1 MSLPLLLVVWQVLE
15 LVFAGRLFPGP
26 LAVGAELW
34 RLASAGSL
42 LPDLGRTLVRAC
54 LGFVLAM
61 GIGTVLGIVLGRQRW
76 ADRLFSAWLVV
87 GLNLPSIVVAI
98 VVYIWLGLT
107 DLALILAVVINK
119 VPLVI
124 ATVREGVRSFSR
136 DYDELAL
143 ALRMPLMRRLR
154 LIALPQL
161 LPFLLAAARTGL
173 SLIWKIVLV
182 FEVLGSDGGI
192 GYRISV
198 MFQFFDITGILAY
211 SAAFVG
217 VVLAFEYGVLRV
229 LERRWLRWR
238 SN

>member
-1 MSLPLLLVVWQVLE
+1 MVWQGLAT
-15 LVFAGRLFPGP
+15 LFASRLFPGP
-26 LAVGAELW
+26 IAVGAELL

-42 LPDLGRTLVRAC
+42 LPDLGKTLWRASV
-54 LGFVLAM
+54 GFVLAM
-61 GIGTVLGIVLGRQRW
+61 AIGTVLGIVLGRQRW

-87 GLNLPSIVVAI
+87 GLNLPAIVVAI

-107 DLALILAVVINK
+107 DMALILAVVINK

-154 LIALPQL
+154 LIGLPQL

-211 SAAFVG
+211 TAAFVG

-238 SN
+238 SS

>member
-1 MSLPLLLVVWQVLE
+1 MWQVLA
-15 LVFAGRLFPGP
+15 LVFASRLFPGP
-26 LAVGAELW
+26 IAVGAELW
-34 RLASAGSL
+34 QLASAGSL
-42 LPDLGRTLVRAC
+42 LPDLAKTLVRAS

-61 GIGTVLGIVLGRQRW
+61 AIGTVLGIVLGRQRW

-87 GLNLPSIVVAI
+87 GLNLPAIVVAI

-173 SLIWKIVLV
+173 ALIWKIVLV

-211 SAAFVG
+211 TAAFVA